1 MQISDLMVFPGKKG
15 IRRFSMKTTSVFLG
29 FLVLIIV
36 GFLVSP
42 VSADKPVA
50 SFISNVSSG
59 TTPLSVQFI
68 DSSLNS
74 PTSWTW
80 LFGDSGISTSQNPT
94 YTYTTPGTYTVTLI
108 ATNAAGSDT
117 LTRMGY
123 ITVTK
128 AKSVP
133 AASFVTNIT
142 SGSVPLS
149 VQFLDSSNN
158 SPIAW
163 VWSFGDGGSS
173 TISNPV
179 HTYTTA
185 GTYTVTLTATNSA
198 GSNTISQTNY
208 ITATEVTDAPGPLFK
223 STVTSGYAPLN
234 VQFVDASSN
243 APNAWI
249 WSFGDGSTS
258 SLQNPTHTYT
268 AAGTYTVTLTATN
281 SAGSNTVSQTGYITV
296 EAAVPVSSFTA
307 NITSG
312 AKPLAVQFTDT
323 STNAPTGWYWTFGDG
338 GVSTSQNP
346 VYTFNSIGT
355 YAVSLGVSNTA
366 GSNTTTMPGYITVTN
381 SATSPIT
388 SFTADIQSGTAP
400 FTVQFTDTSGNSP
413 TGWQWSFGDGT
424 QSTEENPSYTYTTA
438 GTYSV
443 TLTAV
448 NAGGHNTSTMPGYI
462 TVSAPLVTAAP
473 TQIIATATPT
483 MSTST
488 VNPTGTQSAAV
499 TTAPPAS
506 GEGTPSW
513 ELPLIG
519 IVVLAL
525 VVIALLLYAGGRSGG
540 RRRSRGGDL

>member
-1 MQISDLMVFPGKKG
+1 
-15 IRRFSMKTTSVFLG
+15 MKQTSVFLG
-29 FLVLIIV
+29 ILTLIII
-36 GFLVSP
+36 GFFVSP
-42 VSADKPVA
+42 VLADQPVA

-59 TTPLSVQFI
+59 ATPLSVQFI

-80 LFGDSGISTSQNPT
+80 LFGDGSISTSQNPIHT
-94 YTYTTPGTYTVTLI
+94 YTAEGTYTVTFI
-108 ATNAAGSDT
+108 ATNTAGSDT
-117 LTRMGY
+117 LTKIGY

-128 AKSVP
+128 ASAVP
-133 AASFVTNIT
+133 VASFVTNIT

-158 SPIAW
+158 TPIAW

-185 GTYTVTLTATNSA
+185 GTFTVTLTATNSA
-198 GSNTISQTNY
+198 GSNTISQADY
-208 ITATEVTDAPGPLFK
+208 ITANMVTDAPAPLFK

-243 APNAWI
+243 SPNAWT

-268 AAGTYTVTLTATN
+268 TAGTYTVTLTATN
-281 SAGSNTVSQTGYITV
+281 PAGSNTVSQTNYITV
-296 EAAVPVSSFTA
+296 LAAVPVSSFSA
-307 NITSG
+307 NVTSG
-312 AKPLAVQFTDT
+312 TKPLIVQFTDT
-323 STNAPTGWYWTFGDG
+323 STNTPTGWYWTFGDG

-346 VYTFNSIGT
+346 VHTFDSLGT

-400 FTVQFTDTSGNSP
+400 LTVQFTDTSGNSP
-413 TGWQWSFGDGT
+413 TGWQWSFGDGS
-424 QSTEENPSYTYTTA
+424 QSTEENPAYTYTTA
-438 GTYSV
+438 GTYAVS
-443 TLTAV
+443 LTAV
-448 NAGGHNTSTMPGYI
+448 NAGGHNTSTIPGFI
-462 TVSAPLVTAAP
+462 TVFAPIVTAAP
-473 TQIIATATPT
+473 TQIIATASPT
-483 MSTST
+483 TSTSAI
-488 VNPTGTQSAAV
+488 NPTGTQSAAV
-499 TTAPPAS
+499 TTTPPAS
-506 GEGTPSW
+506 GEGTSSW

-519 IVVLAL
+519 VVVLAL
-525 VVIALLLYAGGRSGG
+525 VVIAFLLYAGGRSGG

>member
-1 MQISDLMVFPGKKG
+1 MKK
-15 IRRFSMKTTSVFLG
+15 TSVFLG
-29 FLVLIIV
+29 ILILIIA

-42 VSADKPVA
+42 VCADKPVA

-59 TTPLSVQFI
+59 TTPLTVQFV
-68 DSSLNS
+68 DSTLNS

-80 LFGDSGISTSQNPT
+80 LFGDGGTSTSQDPT
-94 YTYTTPGTYTVTLI
+94 HTYTTAGTYTVTLI
-108 ATNAAGSDT
+108 STNSAGSDT

-123 ITVTK
+123 ITATK
-128 AKSVP
+128 ASSVP
-133 AASFVTNIT
+133 AASFVTNVT
-142 SGSVPLS
+142 SGAVPLS

-198 GSNTISQTNY
+198 GSNTVSQTNY
-208 ITATEVTDAPGPLFK
+208 ITASVVTDAPGPLFK

-243 APNAWI
+243 APNTWT

-268 AAGTYTVTLTATN
+268 TAGTYTVTLTATN
-281 SAGSNTVSQTGYITV
+281 SAGSNTVSQTNYITV
-296 EAAVPVSSFTA
+296 VAAVPQSSFTA
-307 NITSG
+307 NVTSG
-312 AKPLAVQFTDT
+312 AKPLTLQFTDT
-323 STNAPTGWYWTFGDG
+323 STNVPTGWYWTFGDG

>member
-1 MQISDLMVFPGKKG
+1 
-15 IRRFSMKTTSVFLG
+15 MKMTTVFLG
-29 FLVLIIV
+29 FLILIII
-36 GFLVSP
+36 GFLISP
-42 VSADKPVA
+42 VLADKPVA

-59 TTPLSVQFI
+59 TTPLSIQFV

-80 LFGDSGISTSQNPT
+80 LFGDSGTSTSQNPT
-94 YTYTTPGTYTVTLI
+94 HIYTNAGTYTVTLI
-108 ATNAAGSDT
+108 ATNSAGSDT
-117 LTRMGY
+117 LTKMGY
-123 ITVTK
+123 IMATK
-128 AKSVP
+128 ATSVP
-133 AASFVTNIT
+133 AASFVTNVT

-173 TISNPV
+173 TLSNPV

-185 GTYTVTLTATNSA
+185 GSYTVTLTATNSA
-198 GSNTISQTNY
+198 GSNTVSQTNY
-208 ITATEVTDAPGPLFK
+208 ITASMVTDAPGPLFK

-243 APNAWI
+243 APNSWV

-268 AAGTYTVTLTATN
+268 TAGTYTVTLTATN

-296 EAAVPVSSFTA
+296 EAAIPVSSFSA
-307 NITSG
+307 NVTSG
-312 AKPLAVQFTDT
+312 VKPLTVQFTDT

-346 VYTFNSIGT
+346 VYTFNTLGT

-366 GSNTTTMPGYITVTN
+366 GSNTSTMPGYITVTN
-381 SATSPIT
+381 SISPPIT
-388 SFTADIQSGTAP
+388 SFTADKQSGTAP
-400 FTVQFTDTSGNSP
+400 LTVQFTDTSGNSP

-424 QSTEENPSYTYTTA
+424 QSTEENPSYTYTQ
-438 GTYSV
+438 GGSYSV
-443 TLTAV
+443 TLTAL
-448 NAGGHNTSTMPGYI
+448 NAGGHNTTTMPGYI
-462 TVSAPLVTAAP
+462 SISAPIVTAAP
-473 TQIIATATPT
+473 TQITTTIPTT
-483 MSTST
+483 MSTSAT
-488 VNPTGTQSAAV
+488 IPAGTQSGSE
-499 TTAPPAS
+499 TTAPPSA
-506 GEGTPSW
+506 GEGMPSW

-519 IVVLAL
+519 VVVLAL
-525 VVIALLLYAGGRSGG
+525 IIIGLILYVKGRSGG
-540 RRRSRGGDL
+540 RGRSRGGDL